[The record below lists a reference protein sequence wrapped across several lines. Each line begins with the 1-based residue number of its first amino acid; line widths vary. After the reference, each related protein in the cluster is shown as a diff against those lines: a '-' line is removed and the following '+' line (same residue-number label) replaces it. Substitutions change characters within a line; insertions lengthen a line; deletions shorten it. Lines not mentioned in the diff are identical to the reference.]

1 MPARIYANS
10 MSTVAEIREAIAKL
24 SQEDQSLL
32 VEELLASVPMPHESY
47 PAFLAA
53 LDRAIA
59 DDDADRVYSI
69 EEVDAKVSRW
79 ISKSHSP
86 KAR

>member
-1 MPARIYANS
+1 M
-10 MSTVAEIREAIAKL
+10 EIREAIAKL
-24 SQEDQSLL
+24 NPKDQSLL
-32 VEELLASVPMPHESY
+32 VEELLASLPLSQESD
-47 PAFLAA
+47 PALLAA

-69 EEVDAKVSRW
+69 EEVDAKVSQW